1 MSTLN
6 FSWPWALSP
15 EEKEERARQRAA
27 ARVRREIRK
36 RLVAEAKHLQKQIPL
51 YLARMEICYRKKK
64 NEQDFFESDVT
75 PVRLDKIQIGD
86 DAYYYHIDTKR
97 LPRGVFISHLKD
109 PKTLE
114 TLTAACGSKV
124 EFHQTSL
131 GYWYSVETRFGRGA
145 IPTQVGYAEMIK
157 RLPEGAHPLSYPLG
171 MGANQK
177 SYIGNQEEMIN
188 FLIGGT
194 KGGGKSNL
202 INVLLCTMISRTGP
216 DNLRLFL
223 TDLKGG
229 IEFSDYA
236 GLPHLGGDVGRIDQT
251 VVEPKTGKSYP
262 KVKTVGSD
270 YTPKD
275 AEEVLPPYGGFIA
288 TEPSQVLPVLRYC
301 EAEMDRRAKM
311 MAGKAKK
318 ISAWNKRY
326 KSKRLSYWIIVI
338 DELASL
344 MENKRYTA
352 KATESLSEL
361 ARKGRAVGIYLILAT
376 QTPSSSIVPQQI
388 ANNMD
393 SRAAFRTGSGVASGI
408 LLGDGKYDAAYLP
421 NVPGRYIWRWGG
433 ENIELQA
440 PLIADTT
447 VKKVVADAKAG
458 ATTDAQ
464 SAERAQKAEFLFSFA
479 LQKLRGECQSR
490 TLYNYLKPHNFSKRE
505 VENILADYEV
515 QGTHPGLE
523 PEIEINGDL
532 YYLAP
537 ADVPRRVPRWL
548 VPAGD
553 FIAEKHPHPDYNF
566 ASRVPRPADLPESVD
581 PQKRNFSKIEQ
592 EDYENKSITDKPTN
606 LDEQIAQE
614 LEEEYLAERLSEP
627 ADDDGDELQNQ
638 TDQNRSEPSIPDR
651 VTED

>member
-1 MSTLN
+1 MALLN
-6 FSWPWALSP
+6 FTWPWALSP
-15 EEKEERARQRAA
+15 EEREERERRKAEERARK
-27 ARVRREIRK
+27 EMRK
-36 RLVAEAKHLQKQIPL
+36 RLMAEAKHLQKQIPL

-97 LPRGVFISHLKD
+97 LPRGVFITHLKD

-124 EFHQTSL
+124 DFHQTNM

-177 SYIGNQEEMIN
+177 AYIGNQEEMIN
-188 FLIGGT
+188 FLVGGT

-202 INVLLCTMISRTGP
+202 INVLLCTMISRNSP
-216 DNLRLFL
+216 ENLRLFL

-229 IEFSDYA
+229 IEFTDYA
-236 GLPHLGGDVGRIDQT
+236 GLPHLGGDVGYIDKT
-251 VVEPKTGKSYP
+251 VVEQKSGKVHPKLKA
-262 KVKTVGSD
+262 VDSD
-270 YTPKD
+270 YKPKD
-275 AEEVLPPYGGFIA
+275 GEEVLPPYGGFIA
-288 TEPSQVLPVLRYC
+288 VDPPQVLPMLRYC
-301 EAEMDRRAKM
+301 EAEMDRRTKLL
-311 MAGKAKK
+311 AGKAKK
-318 ISAWNKRY
+318 ISAWNKRF
-326 KSKRLSYWIIVI
+326 KSKKLSYWLIVI

-352 KATESLSEL
+352 RATESLSEL

-447 VKKVVADAKAG
+447 VKKIVADAKRG

-479 LQKLRGECQSR
+479 LENLKGECQSR
-490 TLYNYLKPHNFSKRE
+490 TLYNYLKPHNFTKRE
-505 VENILADYEV
+505 VENILSDYEV

-523 PEIEINGDL
+523 PEIEINGDI

-537 ADVPRRVPRWL
+537 ADIPRRIARWL
-548 VPAGD
+548 VPAHD
-553 FIAEKHPHPDYNF
+553 FINEKHPNPAYEF
-566 ASRVPRPADLPESVD
+566 ASRVPQPGDSGDSVD
-581 PQKRNFSKIEQ
+581 PEKSKISET
-592 EDYENKSITDKPTN
+592 EENDQPDLPDQTDLTDEPTHF
-606 LDEQIAQE
+606 DEQVAEE
-614 LEEEYLAERLSEP
+614 LEAEFQAEMLADP
-627 ADDDGDELQNQ
+627 PDEIKPKRKSKKSNQ
-638 TDQNRSEPSIPDR
+638 IPDW
-651 VTED
+651 VTEP

>member
-1 MSTLN
+1 MSVLN
-6 FSWPWALSP
+6 ISWPWAASS
-15 EEKEERARQRAA
+15 EEKEERERQRTE
-27 ARVRREIRK
+27 ARARREIRK
-36 RLVAEAKHLQKQIPL
+36 RLIAEAKHLQKQIPQ

-97 LPRGVFISHLKD
+97 LPRGVYIAHLKD

-124 EFHQTSL
+124 EFHQTDL

-145 IPTQVGYAEMIK
+145 IPTQVGYAEMMK
-157 RLPEGAHPLSYPLG
+157 HLPEGAHPLSYPLG

-177 SYIGNQEEMIN
+177 SFIGNQEEMIN
-188 FLIGGT
+188 FLVGGT

-202 INVLLCTMISRTGP
+202 INVLLCTMISRNSP
-216 DNLRLFL
+216 ENLRLFL

-229 IEFSDYA
+229 IEFVDYA
-236 GLPHLGGDVGRIDQT
+236 GLPHLGGDVGYIDQS
-251 VVEPKTGKSYP
+251 VVEQKTGKVHP
-262 KVKTVGSD
+262 KIKTVDSN

-275 AEEVLPPYGGFIA
+275 TEEILAPFGGFIA
-288 TEPSQVLPVLRYC
+288 TEPGQVLPVLRYC

-311 MAGKAKK
+311 LAGKAKK
-318 ISAWNKRY
+318 ISAWNKRF
-326 KSKRLSYWIIVI
+326 KSKKLSYWIVVI
-338 DELASL
+338 DELATL
-344 MENKRYTA
+344 MENKRYAA

-361 ARKGRAVGIYLILAT
+361 ARKGRAVGIFLILAT

-408 LLGDGKYDAAYLP
+408 LLGDGKYDAANLP
-421 NVPGRYIWRWGG
+421 NIPGRYIWRWGG

-447 VKKVVADAKAG
+447 VKKIVADAKRG

-464 SAERAQKAEFLFSFA
+464 TAERAQKAAFLFSFA
-479 LQKLRGECQSR
+479 LEKLKGECQSKA
-490 TLYNYLKPHNFSKRE
+490 LFNFLKPHNFTSRE
-505 VENILADYEV
+505 VKEILADYEV
-515 QGTHPGLE
+515 QGTYPGLE

-537 ADVPRRVPRWL
+537 ADNARRIARWL
-548 VPAGD
+548 VPAHD
-553 FIAEKHPHPDYNF
+553 YIAEKHPDPAYVF
-566 ASRVPRPADLPESVD
+566 AERGTRDADLLESVD
-581 PQKRNFSKIEQ
+581 PEKQIFSET
-592 EDYENKSITDKPTN
+592 DENESDDPLDEPTQ
-606 LDEQIAQE
+606 LDEQIAEE
-614 LEEEYLAERLSEP
+614 LEEEYLADLLSDPDDVDEDEP
-627 ADDDGDELQNQ
+627 EAQ
-638 TDQNRSEPSIPDR
+638 TTKNRSQTIPAW
-651 VTED
+651 VTE

>member
-1 MSTLN
+1 MSVLN

-15 EEKEERARQRAA
+15 EEKEEREQQRAE
-27 ARVRREIRK
+27 ARARKEIRK
-36 RLVAEAKHLQKQIPL
+36 RLIAEAKHLQKQIPL

-97 LPRGVFISHLKD
+97 LPRGVFIANLKD

-124 EFHQTSL
+124 EFHDNDL

-188 FLIGGT
+188 FLVGGT

-202 INVLLCTMISRTGP
+202 INVLLCTMISRNDP
-216 DNLRLFL
+216 ENLRLFL

-229 IEFSDYA
+229 IEFVDYA
-236 GLPHLGGDVGRIDQT
+236 GLPHLGGDVGYIDQT
-251 VVEPKTGKSYP
+251 VVEQKSGKVHPKM
-262 KVKTVGSD
+262 KTVDSD
-270 YTPKD
+270 YKPKD
-275 AEEVLPPYGGFIA
+275 TEEILPPYGGFIA
-288 TEPSQVLPVLRYC
+288 TEPGQVLPVLRYC

-311 MAGKAKK
+311 LAGKAKK

-326 KSKRLSYWIIVI
+326 KSKKLSYWIIVI

-344 MENKRYTA
+344 MENKRYAA

-408 LLGDGKYDAAYLP
+408 LLGDGKYDAAYLQ
-421 NVPGRYIWRWGG
+421 NIPGRYIWRWGG
-433 ENIELQA
+433 DNTELQA

-447 VKKVVADAKAG
+447 VKKIVADAKKG

-464 SAERAQKAEFLFSFA
+464 SAERAQKAAFLFSFA
-479 LQKLRGECQSR
+479 LEKLGGECQSKA
-490 TLYNYLKPHNFSKRE
+490 LFQYLKPHNFTSRE
-505 VENILADYEV
+505 VKEILADYEV

-537 ADVPRRVPRWL
+537 ADNARRIARWL
-548 VPAGD
+548 VPAHD
-553 FIAEKHPHPDYNF
+553 FIAEKHPDPAYSF
-566 ASRVPRPADLPESVD
+566 AERGTRDADPLESVD
-581 PQKRNFSKIEQ
+581 PENQIFSESD
-592 EDYENKSITDKPTN
+592 ETEMDDHADEPTQ

-614 LEEEYLAERLSEP
+614 LEEEYLADLLSDPNDADADEP
-627 ADDDGDELQNQ
+627 ETQ
-638 TDQNRSEPSIPDR
+638 TAQKRSQAIPAW